1 MIYILSFLL
10 VICSVAIGVLSWYI
24 REIIKQFSEVES
36 QIEKMVTNI
45 SAYEEHLDAVYSMDT
60 FFGEPVLSSLLEH
73 TKDLKKDLE
82 FVRNNFRL
90 YEDEQ

>member
-1 MIYILSFLL
+1 MIYVLSFLL
-10 VICSVAIGVLSWYI
+10 VVSSVVIGVLTWYI
-24 REIIKQFSEVES
+24 REIIKQFSEVET
-36 QIEKMVTNI
+36 QVGKMVNNI
-45 SAYEEHLDAVYSMDT
+45 SEYEEHLESVYNMDT